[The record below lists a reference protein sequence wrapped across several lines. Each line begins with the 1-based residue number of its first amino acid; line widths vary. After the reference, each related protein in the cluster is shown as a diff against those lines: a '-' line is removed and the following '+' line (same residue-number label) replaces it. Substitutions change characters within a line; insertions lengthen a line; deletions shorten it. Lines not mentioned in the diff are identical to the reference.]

1 MADLLKVLKF
11 QSLKKNPL
19 LFEFKVNGEL
29 APFLV
34 TNSKSILWVDA
45 HNDVVRAGVRLNTR
59 VKDFFMEIL
68 DEVIAVG
75 SEASWGNVH
84 EFSKEGIMSAISYVE
99 SYDVGTLEILVH
111 PNSADKLDV
120 KLKVINTHWLP
131 ENCAVVVPQNRD
143 CVGFIGMI
151 GKNFVGVIHNPSRGL
166 SIARSM

>member
-45 HNDVVRAGVRLNTR
+45 QNDVVRAGVRLNTH

-68 DEVIAVG
+68 DEV
-75 SEASWGNVH
+75 
-84 EFSKEGIMSAISYVE
+84 
-99 SYDVGTLEILVH
+99 D
-111 PNSADKLDV
+111 
-120 KLKVINTHWLP
+120 
-131 ENCAVVVPQNRD
+131 NCWFR
-143 CVGFIGMI
+143 
-151 GKNFVGVIHNPSRGL
+151 SGL
-166 SIARSM
+166 GECP

>member
-45 HNDVVRAGVRLNTR
+45 QNDVVRAGVRLNTH

-68 DEVIAVG
+68 DEVTTVG
-75 SEASWGNVH
+75 SEAGWGNVH
-84 EFSKEGIMSAISYVE
+84 EFSKEGVMSAISYVE
-99 SYDVGTLEILVH
+99 GYDVGDLEILVH
-111 PNSADKLDV
+111 PKSADKLDV
-120 KLKVINTHWLP
+120 KLKVVNTHWLP

-143 CVGFIGMI
+143 FIGFIGMI